1 MLCKLYMYFYEN
13 CAKSVIDVCHNHV
26 HWFSVLGS
34 RKLWSCIYLSDKS
47 FVQNAQAADPRL
59 SLNSL
64 YWQVYF
70 ISFGSFNDTK
80 YLRLYSIEWSMIS
93 EQWTG
98 QDVEGCHGLI
108 WGISHLSGRSTFMK
122 TLNQDCQSL
131 SWDLNIVHTKREAG
145 MLDTQ
150 PWHFWLTFQD
160 DCQQISLFVLSPE
173 GLPLGAVWSFNRQ
186 IWQCWPIKY
195 TSLSSKRENVPQW
208 EFKLNGV
215 TATAYTLHFTGSVWK
230 LTYFTHYNSTARI
243 LKCTIFR
250 ITEWSK

>member
-1 MLCKLYMYFYEN
+1 LVCKLLHVFFTKIMPN
-13 CAKSVIDVCHNHV
+13 LSLMCVNNHV

-47 FVQNAQAADPRL
+47 FVQNAQATDPRL

-70 ISFGSFNDTK
+70 ISLGSFNDTK

-98 QDVEGCHGLI
+98 QDVEGSCHGLI
-108 WGISHLSGRSTFMK
+108 WGIWHLPGQSTFLK
-122 TLNQDCQSL
+122 TLNQGCQSL
-131 SWDLNIVHTKREAG
+131 SWDLNIVHTKSEAG

-150 PWHFWLTFQD
+150 PWHFWLTVQD
-160 DCQQISLFVLSPE
+160 DCQQIWMFILSPE

-195 TSLSSKRENVPQW
+195 TSLLSKRENVPQW
-208 EFKLNGV
+208 EFKLNSV
-215 TATAYTLHFTGSVWK
+215 PATAYTLHFAGSVWK
-230 LTYFTHYNSTARI
+230 LTYFHTLQFNS
-243 LKCTIFR
+243 
-250 ITEWSK
+250 